1 MGWPPIEAGAARD
14 HLPLDMSYLL
24 AILVPPLSLL
34 LQGRPFQAVFNGML
48 WLGSLVFILL
58 PFVAGQLGWLVAVIW
73 AVVVVHNRRSEERD
87 RRLIEA
93 ALRRQR
99 G

>member
-1 MGWPPIEAGAARD
+1 
-14 HLPLDMSYLL
+14 MSYIL
-24 AILVPPLSLL
+24 AILLPPLSLL

-73 AVVVVHNRRSEERD
+73 AVVVVHSRRSEDRD